1 MPKIKVSISD
11 YWDYFWQQFNS
22 EYYESNQTYA
32 DYDECW
38 IKTKKLVDSQIY
50 TSYSRDLYRW
60 SQDDSGGTIG
70 IMELIYLFQGGGTN
84 PDTGQQYGGNIFI
97 SFL

>member
-22 EYYESNQTYA
+22 EYYEANQTYA

-50 TSYSRDLYRW
+50 TSYRE
-60 SQDDSGGTIG
+60 T
-70 IMELIYLFQGGGTN
+70 
-84 PDTGQQYGGNIFI
+84 
-97 SFL
+97 

>member
-1 MPKIKVSISD
+1 MPKIKVSVND

-22 EYYESNQTYA
+22 EYYESCQGYA

-50 TSYSRDLYRW
+50 TSYKE
-60 SQDDSGGTIG
+60 T
-70 IMELIYLFQGGGTN
+70 
-84 PDTGQQYGGNIFI
+84 
-97 SFL
+97 

>member
-1 MPKIKVSISD
+1 MPKIKVSVND

-22 EYYESNQTYA
+22 EYYESNQGYA

-50 TSYSRDLYRW
+50 TSY
-60 SQDDSGGTIG
+60 T
-70 IMELIYLFQGGGTN
+70 ET
-84 PDTGQQYGGNIFI
+84 
-97 SFL
+97 

>member
-1 MPKIKVSISD
+1 MPKIKVSVND

-22 EYYESNQTYA
+22 EYYESCQGYA

-50 TSYSRDLYRW
+50 TSYRE
-60 SQDDSGGTIG
+60 T
-70 IMELIYLFQGGGTN
+70 
-84 PDTGQQYGGNIFI
+84 
-97 SFL
+97 

>member
-1 MPKIKVSISD
+1 MGVNVAHNKIKVSISE

-50 TSYSRDLYRW
+50 TSYRE
-60 SQDDSGGTIG
+60 T
-70 IMELIYLFQGGGTN
+70 
-84 PDTGQQYGGNIFI
+84 
-97 SFL
+97 